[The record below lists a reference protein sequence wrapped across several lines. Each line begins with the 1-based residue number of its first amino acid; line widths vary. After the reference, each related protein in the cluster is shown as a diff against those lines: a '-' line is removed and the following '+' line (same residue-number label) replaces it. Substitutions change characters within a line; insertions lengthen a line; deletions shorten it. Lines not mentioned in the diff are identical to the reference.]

1 MTVREHITGKLK
13 SLANA
18 GLTMFKTSDIQ
29 KLSYEGDEQFGHFLG
44 SPETYTREFRRMRT
58 DAMITVKKDERKIVS
73 MGRGRQTIWHLIS
86 ISGEK
91 YGETR
96 TLADKDTKTV
106 EAIMNNEFHNKFD
119 NNDIP
124 F

>member
-1 MTVREHITGKLK
+1 MTVREHILRELKKLNTNQ
-13 SLANA
+13 L
-18 GLTMFKTSDIQ
+18 GFFKTSDIQ
-29 KLSYEGDEQFGHFLG
+29 KLSYEGEDEFGHFLG

-58 DAMITVKKDERKIVS
+58 DDIITVKKDERKMVS
-73 MGRGRQTIWHLIS
+73 MGRGRQTIWNLTS

-91 YGETR
+91 YGEAR

-106 EAIMNNEFHNKFD
+106 EAIMSGEFHNKFD